1 MKPTN
6 EHPMGYL
13 AMDLITC
20 AEERPAI
27 VVNAKATP
35 IDLLAWCRGELRSL
49 EATGSALAAVSAPG
63 AEMDFDD
70 FEAMFI
76 HRLTPILRMLDV
88 ALNELVAGEPENF
101 GKPPHEL

>member
-6 EHPMGYL
+6 ENPMGYL
-13 AMDLITC
+13 AMDLISCTDD
-20 AEERPAI
+20 RPAI
-27 VVNAKATP
+27 VVNTDARP

-49 EATGSALAAVSAPG
+49 EATGTALAAVSAPD
-63 AEMDFDD
+63 AQMDFDD

-76 HRLTPILRMLDV
+76 HRLSPILRMVDV
-88 ALNELVAGEPENF
+88 VLNELVAGEPENF